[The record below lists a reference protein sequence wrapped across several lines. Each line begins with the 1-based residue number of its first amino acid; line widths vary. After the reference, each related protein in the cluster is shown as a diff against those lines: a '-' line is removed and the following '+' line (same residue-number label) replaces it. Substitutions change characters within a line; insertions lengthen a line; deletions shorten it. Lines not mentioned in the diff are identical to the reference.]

1 MKKSF
6 ITSLLLLLCLAGFS
20 QVASAPQNWD
30 YEIRGKHNNSIKRD
44 KLANAKT
51 MSDIMAN
58 YPVLWITSYKSV
70 ELSVTCNGK
79 TIKTY
84 SENEVLTE
92 EQKSLLSMADISTDI
107 VININYN
114 CKNAVTDKIES
125 SKMHYVT
132 TVVPEVEAEYISG
145 AEALKQY
152 LKENAI
158 DIISAKKSNETIRAL
173 VKFVVSEDGKITN
186 IELTKTSGNQD
197 YDKLLVETLTKMPKW
212 KPAANAKGEKVKQSF
227 EFSLN
232 SPNVG
237 GC

>member
-6 ITSLLLLLCLAGFS
+6 ITSLLLFLFLAGFS
-20 QVASAPQNWD
+20 QVANVPQNWD

-84 SENEVLTE
+84 GENEVLTE

-114 CKNAVTDKIES
+114 CKNAVTDKIET

-145 AEALKQY
+145 AEGLKLYIKQNAVDVIALDNPKQMM
-152 LKENAI
+152 
-158 DIISAKKSNETIRAL
+158 RAL
-173 VKFVVSEDGKITN
+173 VKFNVNEEGEVSDVI
-186 IELTKTSGNQD
+186 LSKTSGD
-197 YDKLLVETLTKMPKW
+197 EKIDKLLLEAVNKMPKW
-212 KPAANAKGEKVKQSF
+212 KPATNANGERVKQSF